1 MSEGTLSEEIRVFL
15 DSCDFV
21 FDEDKTR
28 IPRISSELDAQI
40 INVSE
45 SADRHMSLAVELSW
59 VAAHYATVAK
69 EAKLRFSRNE
79 AMKKLAVRRESEK
92 RKQEGAK
99 GTAIPEWVAD
109 AVTMSDS
116 DYEDLHSDMIVT
128 ERLASFLNELQ
139 FTLSQRSR
147 LLDNMAR
154 ERDRVLN
161 SGNDF

>member
-1 MSEGTLSEEIRVFL
+1 MSESNLSDEIRVFL
-15 DSCDFV
+15 ESCDFV
-21 FDEDKTR
+21 TDEDKER
-28 IPRISSELDAQI
+28 IPRISAELDAQI

-45 SADRHMSLAVELSW
+45 AADRHMSLAVELSW
-59 VAAHYATVAK
+59 VAANYAAVAK
-69 EAKLRFSRNE
+69 EAKLRFGRNE
-79 AMKKLAVRRESEK
+79 AMKKLSIRRESER
-92 RKQEGAK
+92 RKQEGGK

-116 DYEDLHSDMIVT
+116 DYEELHSDMVTT

-139 FTLSQRSR
+139 FTMSQRAR